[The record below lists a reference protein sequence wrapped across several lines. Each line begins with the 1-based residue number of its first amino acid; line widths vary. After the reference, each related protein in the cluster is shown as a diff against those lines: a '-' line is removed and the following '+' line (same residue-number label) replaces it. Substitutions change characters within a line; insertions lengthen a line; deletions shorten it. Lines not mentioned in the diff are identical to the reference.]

1 MKKTYGIFFVALIL
15 CLYVININTIVYAK
29 DSISTFGTTLNS
41 AINKHIGTISYHN
54 DVRLNGISLTS
65 GFNNTDIDVFSYAT
79 QQLYITQDDIELMS
93 KLVAAESIGEPYT
106 GKVAVASV
114 VLNRVSNPKFP
125 NSIQGVIFQKNAFSC
140 VKDNQIMSTP
150 NEDCY
155 RAVYEAI
162 NGSDPTNKALFFYNP
177 TIATCNWMKQTNK
190 INETRIGHH
199 TFFKVE

>member
-1 MKKTYGIFFVALIL
+1 MKKTYGIFFITLIL
-15 CLYVININTIVYAK
+15 CIYVVNINAVVYAK
-29 DSISTFGTTLNS
+29 DSKSTFGTTLSS
-41 AINKHIGTISYHN
+41 AINKHIGTLSYDN
-54 DVRLNGISLTS
+54 NTNINSISLTS
-65 GFNNTDIDVFSYAT
+65 GVANTDIDVFSYAT
-79 QQLYITQDDIELMS
+79 QQLYVTQDDIELMA

-140 VKDNQIMSTP
+140 VKNNQIKSSP

-177 TIATCNWMKQTNK
+177 DIATCNWMKQTNK
-190 INETRIGHH
+190 INETTIGHH

>member
-29 DSISTFGTTLNS
+29 GSISTFGTTLNS
-41 AINKHIGTISYHN
+41 AINKHIDTISYHN